1 MTTLKTREDSA
12 KIVALVPMRHL
23 SERVPG
29 KNHRL
34 FCGKPL
40 FSYIISSLSKCPKIS
55 TIAVDTDSPV
65 IKAHLAE
72 KFPHV
77 TLIDRPAHLVANEVP
92 MNDVLL
98 HDVGTIEAD
107 FYLQTHS
114 TNPLL
119 SPQTITR
126 AIETFLEKRNAHDS
140 LFSVTRIQVRLWD
153 SLCRA
158 VNHNPSI
165 LLRTQDL
172 PPLFEENSCLYI
184 FSRQTLEE
192 SHNRIGRRPLM
203 FKIDRREA
211 WDIDEEIDFELA
223 EFLYQ
228 KYHYKS
234 AEAFK

>member
-1 MTTLKTREDSA
+1 MAISKASTDSV
-12 KIVALVPMRHL
+12 KVVALVPMRHS

-40 FSYIISSLSKCPKIS
+40 FSYIISSLSDCSKIS
-55 TIAVDTDSPV
+55 TIVVDTDSPV
-65 IKAHLAE
+65 IKDHMVT

-77 TLIDRPAHLVANEVP
+77 RLIDRPGHLRSGEIS

-98 HDVGTIEAD
+98 HDVGIVDAD

-119 SPQTITR
+119 STHTINR
-126 AIETFLEKRNAHDS
+126 AIEMFLEKRSTYDS

-158 VNHNPSI
+158 VNHNPSM

-184 FSRQTLEE
+184 FSRLTLEK
-192 SHNRIGRRPLM
+192 SHNRIGRRPFM
-203 FKIDRREA
+203 FEIDRSEA
-211 WDIDEEIDFELA
+211 WDIDEEIDFEMA

-228 KYHYKS
+228 RYHHKS
-234 AEAFK
+234 SETSK